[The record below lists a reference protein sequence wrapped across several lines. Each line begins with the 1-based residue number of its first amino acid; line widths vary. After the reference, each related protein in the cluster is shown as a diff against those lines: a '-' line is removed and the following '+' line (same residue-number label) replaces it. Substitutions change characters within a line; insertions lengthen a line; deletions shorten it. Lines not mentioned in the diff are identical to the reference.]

1 MSASA
6 LRNIFSPDAD
16 DDLMTLLTIYDQ
28 NNNPSVKLSD
38 TFTKR
43 ISETADD
50 IVYGVTS
57 NGTDYTFVP
66 MQITL
71 PSEEEGQAP
80 RCSITLYDVTRY
92 VTPIIRALSSP
103 PRVKLQLALT
113 QTPDVIEISFDYFYI
128 SAINYNANDV
138 SFELSMIDFDKEPFP
153 VHSFTPRYFP
163 GLF

>member
-1 MSASA
+1 MSATA

-16 DDLMTLLTIYDQ
+16 DDLMTLLTVYDSS
-28 NNNPSVKLSD
+28 NNPIIRLSD

-43 ISETADD
+43 ISETSDD

-57 NGTDYTFVP
+57 GGNDFIFVP
-66 MQITL
+66 MQVTL
-71 PSEEEGQAP
+71 PSEEEGQSP
-80 RCSITLYDVTRY
+80 RCSINLQDVTRY
-92 VTPIIRALSSP
+92 VTPIIRALTYP
-103 PRVKLQLALT
+103 PRIKLQLALT
-113 QTPDVIEISFDYFYI
+113 KTPDVIEISFDYFYI
-128 SAINYNANDV
+128 SAVTYNANSV